1 VSHGEHG
8 GHGGH
13 GGHGALEYWTI
24 GVLEGWG
31 VERWGMM
38 GVGGFW
44 GSMRVGRGK
53 RLLRSFVRC
62 FFNVLLA
69 KICCRSKFLG

>member
-1 VSHGEHG
+1 VVSENFGRGGECRT
-8 GHGGH
+8 
-13 GGHGALEYWTI
+13 ENTEDTKYWSI
-24 GVLEGWG
+24 
-31 VERWGMM
+31 
-38 GVGGFW
+38 GGFR